1 MGKRAKAHRAKV
13 AKRNRRLSQQ
23 RYSAQNALTKMMEEM
38 AKAQDSENL
47 NVNVGDKEMPFEF
60 VAEPESSGIKGF
72 EVSDEPV
79 VKHDGMTYNPENPI
93 ETLKVDEV
101 EPEFDSAGF
110 SIEDREIDIDIDMS
124 GEFAKVKDS
133 ND

>member
-13 AKRNRRLSQQ
+13 AKRNRKLSQQ

-38 AKAQDSENL
+38 AIAQDSENL
-47 NVNVGDKEMPFEF
+47 NVNVGGKEVPFEF

-72 EVSDEPV
+72 EVSDEP
-79 VKHDGMTYNPENPI
+79 T
-93 ETLKVDEV
+93 ETLKVDTNISS
-101 EPEFDSAGF
+101 EP
-110 SIEDREIDIDIDMS
+110 IEDKE
-124 GEFAKVKDS
+124 S